1 MRLNSSLFLSISKSG
16 FWNSALNRPSASP
29 PLSSSFAAS
38 SAFTSGFLRFSVM
51 RRSLRSFAFCRF
63 FSFWYS
69 SYMLG
74 FATIF
79 ARWYSLLSMK
89 YPCMYARSASVPI
102 RFSRPSSLSSAR
114 VTYSQHAPSHP
125 TNL

>member
-1 MRLNSSLFLSISKSG
+1 MRRNSSLLLSISKSG
-16 FWNSALNRPSASP
+16 FWNSALNRSSASP
-29 PLSSSFAAS
+29 PLSCSRAAS

-51 RRSLRSFAFCRF
+51 RRSFRSLSFLRF

-114 VTYSQHAPSHP
+114 VTYVRPAHTHP